1 MCCPQSDHKLKF
13 HLLFSNYL
21 IFICLILSLHACIS
35 QKDQSTISQQHQQLA
50 NAYIDLRAEQHA
62 TAGKYFLTL
71 DSLRSERVINNKNI
85 KELQKNL
92 FSADSLN
99 TVLKSTNIEIDQEKN
114 YLSIRLDSISAI
126 NQSMANNLDS
136 IRYYLAQK
144 DSQLVMLEEI
154 IIKDINIPKGEY
166 WDIVKNDSGIVIN
179 LQNEFLFDNT
189 EVSNKAQLFLLKI
202 IQHISLF
209 EDLHLKVLLNEKSNQ
224 KSPSK
229 ESYQKLFSLNFNVL
243 SKGIEQNKLYFNVQY
258 TSDALS
264 KTTLFIFRP
273 MTPLQEIFNKNQ

>member
-21 IFICLILSLHACIS
+21 IFICLILSLQACIS
-35 QKDQSTISQQHQQLA
+35 LKDQSTISQQHQQLA

-71 DSLRSERVINNKNI
+71 DSLQTERVINNKNI
-85 KELQKNL
+85 KELQKQL
-92 FSADSLN
+92 FSADSLIA
-99 TVLKSTNIEIDQEKN
+99 VLKSINKEIDQEKK
-114 YLSIRLDSISAI
+114 YLSSRLDSISVN
-126 NQSMANNLDS
+126 NQSMSNKLDS

-144 DSQLVMLEEI
+144 DSQLLMLEEI
-154 IIKDINIPKGEY
+154 IIKDVNIPKGEY
-166 WDIVKNDSGIVIN
+166 WDIVKNDSGLVIN
-179 LQNEFLFDNT
+179 IQNKFLFDNT

-202 IQHISLF
+202 IQHISQF

-243 SKGIEQNKLYFNVQY
+243 SKAIEQNKLYFNVQY
-258 TSDALS
+258 LQDDVTL
-264 KTTLFIFRP
+264 TTLFVYRP
-273 MTPLQEIFNKNQ
+273 LTPLRKTINKNQ